1 MTRYPYKQWKEKQ
14 LSRVEDCYENTNG
27 AGEKT
32 FFSILCSCARYYPEH
47 VEEFAAEFNEK
58 KCFPPFSEEEVEHK
72 IEDALKKAGNSHVDE
87 HKEVKLNEKLKDFVL
102 KRAKERIGEEAPE
115 DFLSKRSPVD
125 VSKVDPLTFL
135 KTIFR
140 DGEYAF
146 IADAVTSKDAYELL
160 RIEKNMEHCPELDE
174 VSMNNS
180 EGVWYVSNPVNG
192 VKMTK
197 NGELTYRS
205 DKKGTYRSECN
216 ITDYRYCVVE
226 SDTVA
231 QEEWISILVTLCL
244 PFAAI
249 YSSGGKSIHSLIYIG
264 ADTPEKWKAEVKKIK
279 PYLVEL
285 GADPQTYN
293 LSRLT
298 RLPQCLRGNTREMQ
312 KLLYLNPAP
321 APLTIM
327 EQPERKEN

>member
-1 MTRYPYKQWKEKQ
+1 MSRYPYEQWKEKQ
-14 LSRVEDCYENTNG
+14 LTVVEDCYEDTNG
-27 AGEKT
+27 KGEKT

-58 KCFPPFSEEEVEHK
+58 KCFPPFSEEEVRHK
-72 IEDALKKAGNSHVDE
+72 IEDALKKAGNYHVE
-87 HKEVKLNEKLKDFVL
+87 KHKEVKLNEKLKDFVL

-146 IADAVTSKDAYELL
+146 IADAMNSREAYKMLKV
-160 RIEKNMEHCPELDE
+160 EKNVEYCPELDE
-174 VSMNNS
+174 ISRNNS

-192 VKMTK
+192 IKMTK
-197 NGELTYRS
+197 NGK
-205 DKKGTYRSECN
+205 DTYRSECN

-226 SDTVA
+226 SDEVP
-231 QEEWISILVTLCL
+231 QDEWISILVTLCL

-264 ADTPEKWKAEVKKIK
+264 ADTPEKWKAVVKKIK
-279 PYLVEL
+279 TYLVEL

-312 KLLYLNPAP
+312 KLLYLNPDP
-321 APLTIM
+321 KPLKIM
-327 EQPERKEN
+327 EQPEKNRI

>member
-1 MTRYPYKQWKEKQ
+1 MSRYPYEQWKEKQ
-14 LSRVEDCYENTNG
+14 LRVVENCYEDTNG

-58 KCFPPFSEEEVEHK
+58 KCFPPFSEEEVRHK
-72 IEDALKKAGNSHVDE
+72 IEDALKKAGNPHVE
-87 HKEVKLNEKLKDFVL
+87 KHKEVKLDEKLKDFVL

-125 VSKVDPLTFL
+125 ISKVDPLTFL

-146 IADAVTSKDAYELL
+146 IADAMNSREAYKMLKV
-160 RIEKNMEHCPELDE
+160 EKNVEHCPELDE
-174 VSMNNS
+174 ISRNNS

-205 DKKGTYRSECN
+205 DKNGTYRSECN
-216 ITDYRYCVVE
+216 ITDYRYCVTE
-226 SDTVA
+226 SDEVA
-231 QEEWISILVTLCL
+231 QDEWISILVTLCL

-279 PYLVEL
+279 TYLVEL
-285 GADPQTYN
+285 GADRQTYN

-298 RLPQCLRGNTREMQ
+298 RLPQCLRGNNGPMQ
-312 KLLYLNPAP
+312 KLLYLNPDP
-321 APLTIM
+321 KPLKIM
-327 EQPERKEN
+327 EQPERNGI